1 MKIRGK
7 IGLIVGAMGA
17 VTMVVVVMALAVVAR
32 YDSRLEAYENAA
44 DRAYNGERLNRL
56 VTAVVMEAR
65 GTYAAP
71 TLEKAEPFAKGIV
84 DNLAKIDSLLEAW
97 RPLVPAEEAESF
109 NAVAKR
115 AAEFRTFRSET
126 ARLAREVSPQAANQ
140 QGNTDEN
147 RANRK
152 AFQGEIDA
160 LVSADR
166 ERLEAIRAEVA
177 GISHQMSLLIAAT
190 ALIGLAIGLGVALT
204 VAVRQLSRPISAL
217 TGVMTKLSDGEL
229 ETEIPM
235 AARADEIGE
244 MARAVEVFKRN
255 AQAVERLNSEE
266 GALRAR
272 SAELQT
278 SIAEVVQAAAAGDF
292 SHRITRDYGDPALN
306 RFAESVNQL
315 LSGVNA
321 GVEETRRVIAGL
333 SNGDLTGAMTGEF
346 RGAFGELQT
355 NVNETVKTLRTTL
368 SEVRAT
374 THDIN
379 GNSGE
384 LRSAADD
391 LARRT
396 EQQAASLEQTA
407 AALDEITV
415 AVRTSTDRAQ
425 EATVMV
431 TEAKEAAAQS
441 GTVVRS
447 AVDAMGRIE
456 QASSQISSIIGV
468 IDEIAFQTN
477 LLALNAG
484 VEAARAGEA
493 GKGFAVVAQEVRE
506 LAQRA
511 ASAAKDIKALIA
523 KSGTEVATG
532 VTLVQQTGSALSE
545 IETRILAINDHIHS
559 IATAAREQATGLAEV
574 SSAVNQMDQVTQQ
587 NAAMVEEANAATH
600 KLSSE
605 ADNLAR
611 MIGRFNLGAV
621 AAAGGAPRAS
631 APAMAPV
638 LRAAQPAARPA
649 PGRRP
654 APASVATARPVASPA
669 RAMVGNVARAFAAPA
684 AAASADNW
692 EEF

>member
-204 VAVRQLSRPISAL
+204 VAVRQLSHPISAL